1 MMAAMPQ
8 LVPEKHL
15 LRINT
20 LDQLLMSVASI
31 GAPAFGIFLYTTIG
45 FHSVMFLDFAG
56 ALVAVAGLALAKIP
70 STADETTENQH
81 VLANLRDGWKALSSN
96 RGLVILIVGI
106 TIGMMAFAPLGAIF
120 PLMTFDHFGGDG
132 YMASIVEAAFGAGM
146 IVGSVIL
153 MAWGGGK
160 RLAGLIAVA
169 SLIVGITTSACGFLT
184 PEMFGAFVVLC
195 AVMAVACAWFNG
207 PLITLIQR
215 NVPEEKTGRALGL
228 AMAAMGLASPIGIAI
243 GGVAAEAMGVAA
255 FFVVDGL
262 VCIVLG
268 ATIYLVKSV
277 RALDHATPAEAPA
290 KD

>member
-1 MMAAMPQ
+1 M
-8 LVPEKHL
+8 
-15 LRINT
+15 
-20 LDQLLMSVASI
+20 
-31 GAPAFGIFLYTTIG
+31 
-45 FHSVMFLDFAG
+45 
-56 ALVAVAGLALAKIP
+56 
-70 STADETTENQH
+70 
-81 VLANLRDGWKALSSN
+81 LANRREGWKALSSN

-215 NVPEEKTGRALGL
+215 NVPEEKTGRALRL

-277 RALDHATPAEAPA
+277 RALDHTSPAEAPA
-290 KD
+290 ED